1 MNTNTTSQG
10 ALVPEKGSPAGIPP
24 KGLYQDRITG
34 ARAEAQAVKVILTYS
49 LPKAES
55 KKTGLHWPMALAIFF
70 QGLAVGG

>member
-34 ARAEAQAVKVILTYS
+34 ARAEAQAVKVILN
-49 LPKAES
+49 
-55 KKTGLHWPMALAIFF
+55 KTGQPGSTA
-70 QGLAVGG
+70 